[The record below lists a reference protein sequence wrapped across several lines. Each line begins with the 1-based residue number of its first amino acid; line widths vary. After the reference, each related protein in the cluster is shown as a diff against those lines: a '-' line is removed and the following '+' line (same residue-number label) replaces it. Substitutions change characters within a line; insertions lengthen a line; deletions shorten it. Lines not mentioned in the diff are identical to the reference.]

1 VRRIAIISLVVLIAA
16 AGGYILSAR
25 VWGFPV
31 FWSAEDEEE
40 TAKSVIYSLGQFVT
54 NLADPG
60 RYVRVSIEL
69 EIQEGPAGEK
79 LISNITEIK
88 TDIYALLRSKTYQE
102 LQGEDGLRDL
112 QKDILNRIESKYP
125 GVVENV
131 FFGEFLIQ

>member
-1 VRRIAIISLVVLIAA
+1 MRRIAIISLVVLIAA

-31 FWSAEDEEE
+31 FWSTEDEEE
-40 TAKSVIYSLGQFVT
+40 TPKTVVYSLGQFVT

-79 LISNITEIK
+79 LISKTTEIK
-88 TDIYALLRSKTYQE
+88 TDIYALLRSKTYRE
-102 LQGEDGLRDL
+102 LLGEDGLRNL
-112 QKDILNRIESKYP
+112 QKDILNRIESKCP
-125 GVVENV
+125 GAVENV
-131 FFGEFLIQ
+131 FFEEFLIQ